1 MITRQSESGW
11 AEEGGLGLTRSAP
24 TPKVTLKLP
33 AEDDKE
39 PANKRAKLNTEG
51 IPDEY
56 EVVMPT
62 ERVKNTFIFSENER
76 VWVAK
81 AGSGEDSQRRKHQ
94 KGECVWVLVW
104 VDGWASGR
112 CAVLATRPLGASPC
126 SSCWRVAAEADRSP
140 PALNRRA

>member
-1 MITRQSESGW
+1 M
-11 AEEGGLGLTRSAP
+11 RSAP

-33 AEDDKE
+33 AEEDKE

-94 KGECVWVLVW
+94 KGECV
-104 VDGWASGR
+104 
-112 CAVLATRPLGASPC
+112 
-126 SSCWRVAAEADRSP
+126 
-140 PALNRRA
+140 